1 MFVMPVVWEYNH
13 LLLYPLFTRSLP
25 VRRSS
30 EERMRLCAVVR
41 QTTLSLLPRIE
52 GFCSSQK
59 NWTDSKVTSPAKQWA
74 SVTIKAASGNGISKG
89 GLPGRIGGCYHVYNH
104 HTSSAIGTSFYLF
117 QEVARTQPSH

>member
-25 VRRSS
+25 FPSELRGENATFRRCSTDD
-30 EERMRLCAVVR
+30 A
-41 QTTLSLLPRIE
+41 LSLFPRIE

-74 SVTIKAASGNGISKG
+74 SVTIKDAVAGNGISKG
-89 GLPGRIGGCYHVYNH
+89 GLPGRIGRLLG
-104 HTSSAIGTSFYLF
+104 L
-117 QEVARTQPSH
+117 